1 MQPPNLPFFVV
12 PKYSQMNAPTQTP
25 ENIEFTDLNL
35 YLEMGNDAIRSGNVT
50 ECLRW
55 YSKGLNM
62 ARELKN
68 AQKEREFSNLIITLI

>member
-1 MQPPNLPFFVV
+1 MQPLNLPSFVV
-12 PKYSQMNAPTQTP
+12 IKYTKMSAQSQTP
-25 ENIEFTDLNL
+25 ENVEFTDLNL
-35 YLEMGNDAIRSGNVT
+35 YIEMGNNAIRSGNVT

-68 AQKEREFSNLIITLI
+68 VQKEREFSNLIITLI